1 VVPPVRVED
10 GRVVLPLTFPDGTTA
25 ALASPRD
32 LAIAELG
39 VLVGGSGRLDGC
51 RACAFDDATLGGGY
65 GWARFA
71 LPEVL
76 GSRPR
81 SRSATCGRAA
91 RGPCG

>member
-25 ALASPRD
+25 ALAYPRD

-51 RACAFDDATLGGGY
+51 RAGAFDYATLRGGY
-65 GWARFA
+65 GWHASPRRGARIA
-71 LPEVL
+71 P
-76 GSRPR
+76 
-81 SRSATCGRAA
+81 A
-91 RGPCG
+91 